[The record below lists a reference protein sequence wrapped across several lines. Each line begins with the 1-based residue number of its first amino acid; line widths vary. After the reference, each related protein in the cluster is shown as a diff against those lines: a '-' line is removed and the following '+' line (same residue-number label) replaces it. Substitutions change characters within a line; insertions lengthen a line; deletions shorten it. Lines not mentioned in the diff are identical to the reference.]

1 MMKHLTY
8 KSMRL
13 GWILIVFFGFTGC
26 YDQAAEVDLPT
37 YNKRTVITSYLSP
50 KDQNIT
56 VEVTYIVP
64 YFGKQIADVTRVGDA
79 TVVVSDMTVGKS
91 VQLPFDSSIMLY
103 RIRAFA
109 LPIVN
114 DHEYRIDVI
123 MKDGTTHW
131 SKTRIPPA
139 LKEADLKVGK
149 FVVGKLEESNWG
161 GQSVSASLEMIAG
174 NTQTGFYYSPQF
186 EMVLEDGNG
195 DFYGSLLYFPNE
207 GIEAGKTGDALR
219 YLFNDRIYIDQFSG
233 GSPALDPL
241 ILKEVVG
248 TFWVMDEGYKER
260 YVREMQISDNPFAEP
275 ILMYSNWSNGAIG
288 ALGSYDWVEAV
299 ITP

>member
-1 MMKHLTY
+1 
-8 KSMRL
+8 
-13 GWILIVFFGFTGC
+13 
-26 YDQAAEVDLPT
+26 
-37 YNKRTVITSYLSP
+37 
-50 KDQNIT
+50 
-56 VEVTYIVP
+56 
-64 YFGKQIADVTRVGDA
+64 
-79 TVVVSDMTVGKS
+79 
-91 VQLPFDSSIMLY
+91 
-103 RIRAFA
+103 
-109 LPIVN
+109 
-114 DHEYRIDVI
+114 
-123 MKDGTTHW
+123 
-131 SKTRIPPA
+131 
-139 LKEADLKVGK
+139 
-149 FVVGKLEESNWG
+149 VGKLEQSNWG